1 MNIDKLTKKLNELK
15 EEIDKYQEQL
25 DILNDN
31 TRFYSYFR
39 FYSCLRFGMCA
50 KMSAWGQS
58 EMPNNY
64 FELPYELKDQIAK
77 LYKEWLEKKI
87 EKLNIEREELIKDDI
102 HK

>member
-15 EEIDKYQEQL
+15 EEIDKYQQQL

-31 TRFYSYFR
+31 TRFYSYFN
-39 FYSCLRFGMCA
+39 FGMCA

-64 FELPYELKDQIAK
+64 FELLYELNDKIAK
-77 LYKEWLEKKI
+77 LYKKWLEKRI
-87 EKLNIEREELIKDDI
+87 EKLNTEREELIKGV
-102 HK
+102 

>member
-31 TRFYSYFR
+31 TRFYSYFH
-39 FYSCLRFGMCA
+39 FGMCA

-64 FELPYELKDQIAK
+64 FELPYELNDKIAK
-77 LYKEWLEKKI
+77 LYKKWLEKRI
-87 EKLNIEREELIKDDI
+87 EKLNTEREKLIKGV
-102 HK
+102 

>member
-31 TRFYSYFR
+31 TRFYSWFGFG
-39 FYSCLRFGMCA
+39 FYFGMCA

-64 FELPYELKDQIAK
+64 FELPYELKNQIAE
-77 LYKEWLEKKI
+77 LYKKWLEKKI
-87 EKLNIEREELIKDDI
+87 EKLKTDREELIKGVG
-102 HK
+102 K